1 MCNNFSL
8 PSVRWSSLSGLTLWR
23 LRGSRSFLLMTL
35 TGTTPGLV
43 RNLVL
48 LQYHVWTKISRFCA
62 SIWFLILSLQP
73 QLQGR
78 STSGKALGW
87 VDSRRSMVAAR
98 GTAPAHHTSARAVV
112 PFHATSCSSCRRWAS
127 LMLIPRGNPIV
138 KCLCLAWQLFVVVR
152 SLLIVCF
159 GAVGGSSPPREG
171 VILTKWLEELLLT
184 LKHLC
189 FLFCPCSMVWLHFI
203 CSFELGLV
211 LPWFREFKIWCI

>member
-1 MCNNFSL
+1 MSKKLRLGRWGWENVFFYIALHQLSAMDNNDYIPVLLCGISCNYDALSC
-8 PSVRWSSLSGLTLWR
+8 VRWSSLSGLTLWR
-23 LRGSRSFLLMTL
+23 LRGSRSSLLMTL

-98 GTAPAHHTSARAVV
+98 GMAPAHHTSARAVV
-112 PFHATSCSSCRRWAS
+112 PFHVTSCSSCRRWAS
-127 LMLIPRGNPIV
+127 LMLTPRGNPTV
-138 KCLCLAWQLFVVVR
+138 KCLCLA
-152 SLLIVCF
+152 C
-159 GAVGGSSPPREG
+159 
-171 VILTKWLEELLLT
+171 
-184 LKHLC
+184 
-189 FLFCPCSMVWLHFI
+189 
-203 CSFELGLV
+203 
-211 LPWFREFKIWCI
+211 

>member
-1 MCNNFSL
+1 
-8 PSVRWSSLSGLTLWR
+8 LTLWR
-23 LRGSRSFLLMTL
+23 LRGSRSSLLMTL

-98 GTAPAHHTSARAVV
+98 GMAPAHHTSARAVV

-127 LMLIPRGNPIV
+127 LMLTPR
-138 KCLCLAWQLFVVVR
+138 
-152 SLLIVCF
+152 
-159 GAVGGSSPPREG
+159 VGGSSPRRVG

-184 LKHLC
+184 HEHLSV
-189 FLFCPCSMVWLHFI
+189 LFWWCPCLMVKMATLYLQFWTMTCPAL
-203 CSFELGLV
+203 LV
-211 LPWFREFKIWCI
+211 QRI